1 MLALLQNSIPVDGN
15 ALGTGPCNE
24 PFGHSTWDA
33 THSFFVRL
41 VCCELAAELGKVL
54 YESPAGGALT
64 QMCQKTAGLLF
75 WYLPSGRKAAQL
87 FIIGVGLQLEFPPA
101 LLCAER

>member
-15 ALGTGPCNE
+15 ALGTGPCDE

-64 QMCQKTAGLLF
+64 KCAKKPLASF
-75 WYLPSGRKAAQL
+75 SGICPVAAR
-87 FIIGVGLQLEFPPA
+87 PHSSS
-101 LLCAER
+101 